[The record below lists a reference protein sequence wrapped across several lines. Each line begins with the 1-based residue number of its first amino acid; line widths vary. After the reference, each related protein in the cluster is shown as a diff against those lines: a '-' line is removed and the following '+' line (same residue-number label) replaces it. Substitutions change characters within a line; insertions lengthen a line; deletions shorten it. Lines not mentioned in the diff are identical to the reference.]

1 MNQLYVVNMAKN
13 DTKVKVVSLKPALDF
28 DTAEEMID
36 SRKVKSFQTLLHKP
50 KKSEIHLHSLTLH
63 YESILLLSGKY
74 SVDFIRDADHTLS
87 VDKDVQEVI
96 ISDEVFPVKKKHG
109 VLSKLEP
116 SFKNKIKIQMQER
129 VMLENS
135 DDISFDHHGKEM
147 NLSYNDTLK
156 LLEKHPKKT
165 INDDKD
171 SIRRPEITLDAAKS
185 KLIAKLRKPADS
197 GIKSSEETFD
207 FRDILEI
214 YVPIYEARLIGPKKR
229 IKILRI
235 DAVRKKIL

>member
-1 MNQLYVVNMAKN
+1 MVKIKPK
-13 DTKVKVVSLKPALDF
+13 TKVVSLKPHIDY
-28 DTAEEMID
+28 DSAEEMVD
-36 SRKVKSFQTLLHKP
+36 SRKVKLFQTLLHKP

-63 YESILLLSGKY
+63 LEAILLLSGKY
-74 SVDFIRDADHTLS
+74 SADFIRDSVHTLS
-87 VDKDVQEVI
+87 VDKNVQEVI
-96 ISDEVFPVKKKHG
+96 INDEVFPIKQKKG
-109 VLSKLEP
+109 VFSKLEP
-116 SFKNKIKIQMQER
+116 SFKHKVKIDVQER
-129 VMLENS
+129 VLLENT

-165 INDDKD
+165 LNEEKD
-171 SIRRPEITLDAAKS
+171 SIRRPEITIDAAITKLIS
-185 KLIAKLRKPADS
+185 KLKKPADA
-197 GIKSSEETFD
+197 GVKSTDESIEFK
-207 FRDILEI
+207 DILEI

>member
-1 MNQLYVVNMAKN
+1 MAKN
-13 DTKVKVVSLKPALDF
+13 DTKVKIISLKPLLDS
-28 DTAEEMID
+28 DAAEEMID

-50 KKSEIHLHSLTLH
+50 KKNEIHLHSLTLH
-63 YESILLLSGKY
+63 FESILLLSGKY
-74 SVDFIRDADHTLS
+74 SVDFIRDAEHTLS

-116 SFKNKIKIQMQER
+116 SFKNKIKILMQER
-129 VMLENS
+129 VMLENTA
-135 DDISFDHHGKEM
+135 DISFDHHGKEI

-165 INDDKD
+165 INEDKE
-171 SIRRPEITLDAAKS
+171 SIRKPEITIAAAKS
-185 KLIAKLRKPADS
+185 KLISKLKKPADA
-197 GIKSSEETFD
+197 GTKSSEEIFD

-229 IKILRI
+229 IKIVRI

>member
-1 MNQLYVVNMAKN
+1 MAKIN
-13 DTKVKVVSLKPALDF
+13 AKTKVISLKPGLDS
-28 DTAEEMID
+28 DAAEEMVD
-36 SRKVKSFQTLLHKP
+36 SRKVKHFQTLLHKP

-63 YESILLLSGKY
+63 FESILLLSGKY
-74 SVDFIRDADHTLS
+74 SVDFIRDAEHTLS

-116 SFKNKIKIQMQER
+116 SFKNKIKIDMQER
-129 VMLENS
+129 VMLENTA
-135 DDISFDHHGKEM
+135 DISFDHHGKEI
-147 NLSYNDTLK
+147 NLSYKDTVK
-156 LLEKHPKKT
+156 LLDKHPKKT
-165 INDDKD
+165 INEDKE
-171 SIRRPEITLDAAKS
+171 SIRRPEITIDAAKS
-185 KLIAKLRKPADS
+185 KLISKLKRPADA
-197 GIKSSEETFD
+197 GTKSSEELFD

-229 IKILRI
+229 VKILRI

>member
-1 MNQLYVVNMAKN
+1 MTKN
-13 DTKVKVVSLKPALDF
+13 DTKVKLISLKPLLDS
-28 DTAEEMID
+28 DAAEEIVD

-63 YESILLLSGKY
+63 FESILLLSGKY
-74 SVDFIRDADHTLS
+74 SVDFIRDAEHTLS

-116 SFKNKIKIQMQER
+116 SFKNKIKTDMQER
-129 VMLENS
+129 VMLENTA
-135 DDISFDHHGKEM
+135 DISFDHHGKEI
-147 NLSYNDTLK
+147 NLSYKDTVK
-156 LLEKHPKKT
+156 LLDKHPKKT
-165 INDDKD
+165 INEDKE
-171 SIRRPEITLDAAKS
+171 SIRRPEITIDAAKS
-185 KLIAKLRKPADS
+185 KLISKLKRPADA
-197 GIKSSEETFD
+197 GTKSSEELFD

-229 IKILRI
+229 VKILRI

>member
-1 MNQLYVVNMAKN
+1 MTKN
-13 DTKVKVVSLKPALDF
+13 DTKVKLISLKPLLDS
-28 DTAEEMID
+28 DAAEEIVD

-63 YESILLLSGKY
+63 FESILLLSGKY
-74 SVDFIRDADHTLS
+74 SVDFIRDAEHTLS

-116 SFKNKIKIQMQER
+116 SFKNKIKIDMQER
-129 VMLENS
+129 VMLENTA
-135 DDISFDHHGKEM
+135 DISFDHHGKEI
-147 NLSYNDTLK
+147 NLSYKDTLK
-156 LLEKHPKKT
+156 LLDKHPKKT
-165 INDDKD
+165 INEDKE
-171 SIRRPEITLDAAKS
+171 SIRRPEITIDAAKS
-185 KLIAKLRKPADS
+185 KLISKLKRPADA
-197 GIKSSEETFD
+197 GTKSSEELFD

-229 IKILRI
+229 VKILRI

>member
-1 MNQLYVVNMAKN
+1 MTKN
-13 DTKVKVVSLKPALDF
+13 DTKVKVISLKPYLDS
-28 DTAEEMID
+28 DDAEEMID
-36 SRKVKSFQTLLHKP
+36 SRKVKLFQTLLHKP
-50 KKSEIHLHSLTLH
+50 KKSEIHLHSVTLH
-63 YESILLLSGKY
+63 YESILILSGKY
-74 SVDFIRDADHTLS
+74 SVDFIRDVEHTLS

-129 VMLENS
+129 VMLENTA
-135 DDISFDHHGKEM
+135 DISFDHHGKEL

-171 SIRRPEITLDAAKS
+171 SIRRPEITIDSAKS
-185 KLIAKLRKPADS
+185 KLITKLKKPTDS
-197 GIKSSEETFD
+197 GIKSSEELFD
-207 FRDILEI
+207 FKDILEI

>member
-1 MNQLYVVNMAKN
+1 MAKN
-13 DTKVKVVSLKPALDF
+13 DTKVKIISLKPLLDS
-28 DTAEEMID
+28 DDAEEMID

-63 YESILLLSGKY
+63 FESILLLSGKY
-74 SVDFIRDADHTLS
+74 SVDFIRDAEHTLS

-116 SFKNKIKIQMQER
+116 SFKNKIKILMQER
-129 VMLENS
+129 VMLENTT
-135 DDISFDHHGKEM
+135 DISFDHHGKEI
-147 NLSYNDTLK
+147 NLSYNDTVK

-165 INDDKD
+165 INEDKE
-171 SIRRPEITLDAAKS
+171 SIRRPEITIDAAKS
-185 KLIAKLRKPADS
+185 KLISKLKRPADA
-197 GIKSSEETFD
+197 GTKSSEELFD

-229 IKILRI
+229 VKILRI

>member
-1 MNQLYVVNMAKN
+1 MTKN
-13 DTKVKVVSLKPALDF
+13 DTKVKIISLKPLLDS
-28 DTAEEMID
+28 DAAEEMVD
-36 SRKVKSFQTLLHKP
+36 SRKVKTFQTLLHKP

-63 YESILLLSGKY
+63 FESILLLSGKY
-74 SVDFIRDADHTLS
+74 SVDFIRDAEHTLS

-116 SFKNKIKIQMQER
+116 SFKNKIKIDMQER
-129 VMLENS
+129 VMLENTA
-135 DDISFDHHGKEM
+135 DISFDHHGKEI
-147 NLSYNDTLK
+147 NLSYKDTVK
-156 LLEKHPKKT
+156 LLDKHPKKT
-165 INDDKD
+165 INEDKE
-171 SIRRPEITLDAAKS
+171 SIRRPEITIDAAKS
-185 KLIAKLRKPADS
+185 KLISKLKRPADA
-197 GIKSSEETFD
+197 GTKSSEELFD

-229 IKILRI
+229 IKIVRI

>member
-1 MNQLYVVNMAKN
+1 MTKIDVK
-13 DTKVKVVSLKPALDF
+13 TKVISLKPGLDS
-28 DTAEEMID
+28 DAAEEMVD
-36 SRKVKSFQTLLHKP
+36 SRKIKLFQTLLHKP

-63 YESILLLSGKY
+63 FEAILILSGKY
-74 SVDFIRDADHTLS
+74 SVDFIRDAEHSLS
-87 VDKDVQEVI
+87 VDKNVQEVI
-96 ISDEVFPVKKKHG
+96 ISDEVFPVKKKKG

-116 SFKNKIKIQMQER
+116 SFKNKVKIEMQER

-156 LLEKHPKKT
+156 LLDKHPKKT
-165 INDDKD
+165 INTDKE
-171 SIRRPEITLDAAKS
+171 SIRRPEITADAAIS
-185 KLIAKLRKPADS
+185 KLISKLKKPADA
-197 GIKSSEETFD
+197 GIKSSEETIE

>member
-1 MNQLYVVNMAKN
+1 MTKN
-13 DTKVKVVSLKPALDF
+13 DTKVKLISLKPLLDS
-28 DTAEEMID
+28 DAAEEIVD

-63 YESILLLSGKY
+63 FESILLLSGKY
-74 SVDFIRDADHTLS
+74 SVDFIRDAEHTLS
-87 VDKDVQEVI
+87 VDKDVQEVR

-116 SFKNKIKIQMQER
+116 SFKNKIKIDMQER
-129 VMLENS
+129 VMLENTA
-135 DDISFDHHGKEM
+135 DISFDHHGKEI
-147 NLSYNDTLK
+147 NLSYKDTVK
-156 LLEKHPKKT
+156 LLDKHPKKT
-165 INDDKD
+165 INEDKE
-171 SIRRPEITLDAAKS
+171 SIRRPEITIDAAKS
-185 KLIAKLRKPADS
+185 KLISKLKRPADA
-197 GIKSSEETFD
+197 GTKSSEELFD

-229 IKILRI
+229 VKILRI

>member
-1 MNQLYVVNMAKN
+1 MTNN
-13 DTKVKVVSLKPALDF
+13 DTKVKIISLKPLLDS
-28 DTAEEMID
+28 DAAEEMID
-36 SRKVKSFQTLLHKP
+36 SRKVKSFQTLLQKP

-63 YESILLLSGKY
+63 FESILLLSGKY
-74 SVDFIRDADHTLS
+74 SVDFIRDAGHTLS

-109 VLSKLEP
+109 VLSNLEL
-116 SFKNKIKIQMQER
+116 SFINKIKILMQER
-129 VMLENS
+129 VMLENTA
-135 DDISFDHHGKEM
+135 DISFDHHGKEI
-147 NLSYNDTLK
+147 NLSYNDTVK

-165 INDDKD
+165 INENKE
-171 SIRRPEITLDAAKS
+171 SIRRPEITIPAAKS
-185 KLIAKLRKPADS
+185 KLIAKLKKPADA
-197 GIKSSEETFD
+197 GTKSSEEIFD

-229 IKILRI
+229 IKIVRI

>member
-1 MNQLYVVNMAKN
+1 MAKN
-13 DTKVKVVSLKPALDF
+13 DTKVKIISLKPLLDS
-28 DTAEEMID
+28 DAAEEMID

-63 YESILLLSGKY
+63 FESILLLSGKY
-74 SVDFIRDADHTLS
+74 SVDFIRDAEHTLS

-116 SFKNKIKIQMQER
+116 SFKNKIKILMQER
-129 VMLENS
+129 VMLENTA
-135 DDISFDHHGKEM
+135 DISFDHHGKEI
-147 NLSYNDTLK
+147 NLSYNDTVK

-165 INDDKD
+165 INENKE
-171 SIRRPEITLDAAKS
+171 SIRRPEITIPAAKS
-185 KLIAKLRKPADS
+185 KLIAKLKKPADA
-197 GIKSSEETFD
+197 GTKSSEEIFD

-229 IKILRI
+229 IKIVRI

>member
-1 MNQLYVVNMAKN
+1 MDIRYVVQMAKN
-13 DTKVKVVSLKPALDF
+13 DTKVKIISLKPLLDS
-28 DTAEEMID
+28 DAAEEMID

-63 YESILLLSGKY
+63 FESILLLSGKY
-74 SVDFIRDADHTLS
+74 SVDFIRDAEHTLS

-116 SFKNKIKIQMQER
+116 SFKNKIKILMQER
-129 VMLENS
+129 VMLENIS
-135 DDISFDHHGKEM
+135 DISFDHHGKEI

-165 INDDKD
+165 INEDKE
-171 SIRRPEITLDAAKS
+171 SIRRPEITIPAAKS
-185 KLIAKLRKPADS
+185 KLIAKLKKPADA
-197 GIKSSEETFD
+197 GTKSSEEIFD

-229 IKILRI
+229 IKIVRI

>member
-1 MNQLYVVNMAKN
+1 MTKN
-13 DTKVKVVSLKPALDF
+13 DTKVKIISLKPLLDS
-28 DTAEEMID
+28 DAAEEMID

-63 YESILLLSGKY
+63 FESILLLSGKY
-74 SVDFIRDADHTLS
+74 SVDFIRDAEHTLS

-116 SFKNKIKIQMQER
+116 SFKNKIKILMQER
-129 VMLENS
+129 VMLENTA
-135 DDISFDHHGKEM
+135 DISFDHHGKEI
-147 NLSYNDTLK
+147 NLSYNDTVK

-165 INDDKD
+165 INENKE
-171 SIRRPEITLDAAKS
+171 SIRRPEITIPAAKS
-185 KLIAKLRKPADS
+185 KLIAKLKKPADA
-197 GIKSSEETFD
+197 GTKSSEEIFD

-229 IKILRI
+229 IKIVRI

>member
-1 MNQLYVVNMAKN
+1 MAKN
-13 DTKVKVVSLKPALDF
+13 DTKVKIISLKPLLDS
-28 DTAEEMID
+28 DAAEEMID

-63 YESILLLSGKY
+63 FESILLLSGKY
-74 SVDFIRDADHTLS
+74 SVDFIRDAEHTLS

-116 SFKNKIKIQMQER
+116 SFKNKIKILMQER
-129 VMLENS
+129 VMLENTA
-135 DDISFDHHGKEM
+135 DISFDHHGKEI
-147 NLSYNDTLK
+147 NLSYNDTIK

-165 INDDKD
+165 INENKE
-171 SIRRPEITLDAAKS
+171 SIRRPEITIPAAKS
-185 KLIAKLRKPADS
+185 KLIAKLKKPADA
-197 GIKSSEETFD
+197 GTKSSEEIFD

-229 IKILRI
+229 IKIVRI

>member
-1 MNQLYVVNMAKN
+1 MAKS
-13 DTKVKVVSLKPALDF
+13 DTKVKIISLKPLLDS
-28 DTAEEMID
+28 DAAEEMID

-63 YESILLLSGKY
+63 FESILLLSGKY
-74 SVDFIRDADHTLS
+74 SVDFIRDAEHTLS

-116 SFKNKIKIQMQER
+116 SFKNKIKILMQER
-129 VMLENS
+129 VMLENTA
-135 DDISFDHHGKEM
+135 DISFDHHGKEI

-165 INDDKD
+165 INENKE
-171 SIRRPEITLDAAKS
+171 SIRKPEITIAAAKS
-185 KLIAKLRKPADS
+185 KLISKLKKPADA
-197 GIKSSEETFD
+197 GTKSSEEIFD

-229 IKILRI
+229 IKIVRI

>member
-1 MNQLYVVNMAKN
+1 MTKN
-13 DTKVKVVSLKPALDF
+13 DTKVKIISLKPLLDS
-28 DTAEEMID
+28 DAAEEIVD

-63 YESILLLSGKY
+63 FESILLLSGKY
-74 SVDFIRDADHTLS
+74 SVDFIRDAEHTLS

-116 SFKNKIKIQMQER
+116 SFKNKIKIDMQER
-129 VMLENS
+129 VMLENTA
-135 DDISFDHHGKEM
+135 DISFDHHGKEI
-147 NLSYNDTLK
+147 NLSYKDTVK
-156 LLEKHPKKT
+156 LLDKHPKKT
-165 INDDKD
+165 INEDKE
-171 SIRRPEITLDAAKS
+171 SIRRPEITIDAAKS
-185 KLIAKLRKPADS
+185 KLISKLKRPADA
-197 GIKSSEETFD
+197 GTKSSEELFD

-229 IKILRI
+229 VKILRI
-235 DAVRKKIL
+235 DACLLYTSDAADE

>member
-1 MNQLYVVNMAKN
+1 MAKN
-13 DTKVKVVSLKPALDF
+13 DTKVKIISLKPLLDS
-28 DTAEEMID
+28 DAAEEMID

-63 YESILLLSGKY
+63 FESILLLSGKY
-74 SVDFIRDADHTLS
+74 SVDFIRDAEHTLS

-116 SFKNKIKIQMQER
+116 SFKNKIKIRMQER
-129 VMLENS
+129 VMLENTA
-135 DDISFDHHGKEM
+135 DISFDHHGKEI
-147 NLSYNDTLK
+147 NLSYNYTIK

-165 INDDKD
+165 INEDKE
-171 SIRRPEITLDAAKS
+171 SIRKPEITIAAAKS
-185 KLIAKLRKPADS
+185 KLISKLKKPADA
-197 GIKSSEETFD
+197 GTKSSEEIFD

-229 IKILRI
+229 IKIVRI